1 MNSKMIELK
10 QAPPLTDDGITAIIQ
25 EWIPGHDAMAILRRY
40 LPDGL
45 SHRQTLERLDA
56 ICQQAAKWREF
67 VSLITLTDAI
77 HRIEKTMSELERRV
91 EYLEQLARDG
101 RPE

>member
-1 MNSKMIELK
+1 MIELNHV
-10 QAPPLTDDGITAIIQ
+10 PPLTDDGITAIMQ
-25 EWIPGHDAMAILRRY
+25 KWSTGHDAMAILRRY

-77 HRIEKTMSELERRV
+77 HRTEKTVSELERRV
-91 EYLEQLARDG
+91 ECLEQVIRDG
-101 RPE
+101 RAE

>member
-1 MNSKMIELK
+1 MIELNHV
-10 QAPPLTDDGITAIIQ
+10 PPLTDDGITAIMQ
-25 EWIPGHDAMAILRRY
+25 KWSTGHDALTILRRY

-45 SHRQTLERLDA
+45 THRQTLEYLDT

-77 HRIEKTMSELERRV
+77 HRTEKAVSDLEQRV
-91 EYLEQLARDG
+91 EFLEQIIRDG
-101 RPE
+101 RVE